1 MLPILDYDRRSTE
14 TPIENAPG
22 QPLAEPEAAQWPLN
36 TGHLTVGYAEI
47 FAARPNGSYWPTTA
61 LCQRQQPDPKLTFA
75 ARGQRLVF
83 REASSGRARVAGCY
97 PGCYVRITG
106 SGELFRPYAGE

>member
-47 FAARPNGSYWPTTA
+47 FAARPNGSYWPRVCKNTRRHSEA
-61 LCQRQQPDPKLTFA
+61 NDYRA
-75 ARGQRLVF
+75 A
-83 REASSGRARVAGCY
+83 
-97 PGCYVRITG
+97 
-106 SGELFRPYAGE
+106 